1 MSGAESGK
9 RGRKKWACAYG
20 VNWAAFRPADLH
32 LLSSPAPPYSGVV
45 RIAKPILLVSTPLGI
60 VTGLIE
66 AYRMV
71 GGLVI
76 VMFAMMGLLGV
87 AFAGVVATIRKEKK
101 WMQSSS

>member
-1 MSGAESGK
+1 MRAM
-9 RGRKKWACAYG
+9 
-20 VNWAAFRPADLH
+20 
-32 LLSSPAPPYSGVV
+32 
-45 RIAKPILLVSTPLGI
+45 RIAKPLLMVSTPLGI

-87 AFAGVVATIRKEKK
+87 AAAGVVMTIRREAKQASTEGK
-101 WMQSSS
+101 WTESKS